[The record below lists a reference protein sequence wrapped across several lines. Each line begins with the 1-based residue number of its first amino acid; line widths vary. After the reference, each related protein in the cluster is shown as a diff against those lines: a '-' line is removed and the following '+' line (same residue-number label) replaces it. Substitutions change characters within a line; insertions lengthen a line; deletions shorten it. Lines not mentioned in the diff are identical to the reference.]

1 MCFANA
7 GIPVLL
13 KDTKQEALEAAIRTI
28 ESICR
33 SSVQKGKIAADEME
47 RRLARIQTQLDYA
60 GFDAADIVVEAVFEN
75 IEVKRAVFAELDS
88 IVKPRAV
95 LATNTSYLNIDEIAE
110 ASARPERVIG
120 LHFFGP
126 AHVTRLVEVV
136 PGRATE
142 GIVTDAALDLAGRLG
157 KVAVVAGNC
166 PGSSGTACSA
176 CIGERRNCCW
186 RKERRRVKWMR
197 RWKNGAWRWAR
208 SRCRIWRASISR

>member
-1 MCFANA
+1 MGRGIAMCFANA

-28 ESICR
+28 ESSCR

-60 GFDAADIVVEAVFEN
+60 GFDAAYIVVEAVFEN
-75 IEVKRAVFAELDS
+75 IEVKRAVFAELDP

-157 KVAVVAGNC
+157 
-166 PGSSGTACSA
+166 
-176 CIGERRNCCW
+176 
-186 RKERRRVKWMR
+186 
-197 RWKNGAWRWAR
+197 
-208 SRCRIWRASISR
+208 